1 MSPKFLSLDD
11 ILFIHSE
18 EINTAGGEP
27 NIRDPEGIKACIE
40 SPKTTFDG
48 DYLLDLY
55 GVAVAYVS
63 CFVFRHPFID
73 GNKRTALA
81 SCLTFLYLNGFEVN
95 EEHDEELA
103 DLVVDLVTKKIDTDF
118 LSDFLRTRSS
128 PIS

>member
-1 MSPKFLSLDD
+1 
-11 ILFIHSE
+11 
-18 EINTAGGEP
+18 
-27 NIRDPEGIKACIE
+27 
-40 SPKTTFDG
+40 
-48 DYLLDLY
+48 LLGLY
-55 GVAVAYVS
+55 GMAAAYVS
-63 CFVFRHPFID
+63 CFVFRLPFVD

-118 LSDFLRTRSS
+118 LSDFLRTRSL